1 MNVGI
6 LSETLNIFVAAF
18 SGGFDRLRPA
28 INGLLHILLSLDV
41 LFFGLMVLFDIEP
54 VKGGLRK
61 LFVWS
66 VWAYAIS
73 NFDNMATAL
82 VDSLVQAGFTAAG
95 QGGASPRQ
103 LLNPSL
109 IMDGAFKATQPIADQ
124 VLKVKW
130 YSIDGTYMLFGFTL
144 FSMFF
149 AYFLLA
155 LNAFIAI
162 IEYYMAL
169 SIAGILLPFGV
180 LGPTKWIAMKP
191 LSYFLA
197 CGLKLMVVAFLA
209 AISRDILGRVQFS
222 GDEPTFREM
231 TTAVCV
237 SGTLGMLSWLAPQRL
252 AAGIMAGA
260 ASFGAGDIARHASGA
275 LGVAS
280 FATSP
285 LRGPAAQAAV
295 KGVGKGLLLGGA
307 ALAGGVGAAYGAM
320 RSAFQGKPAAP
331 APQKPAATQAAM
343 VQASPHV
350 ASAVAVNRTG
360 SRGPVFEGEF
370 VEPTAAVQRRSSAP
384 SGAGAADPALP
395 YRPPALPATS
405 SALPAGNSSSS

>member
-1 MNVGI
+1 MTMRGRR
-6 LSETLNIFVAAF
+6 TAAPAPAAPLAEALASAGTELVF
-18 SGGFDRLRPA
+18 GVPGGGS
-28 INGLLHILLSLDV
+28 NLDV
-41 LFFGLMVLFDIEP
+41 IGAAE
-54 VKGGLRK
+54 
-61 LFVWS
+61 
-66 VWAYAIS
+66 
-73 NFDNMATAL
+73 
-82 VDSLVQAGFTAAG
+82 AAG
-95 QGGASPRQ
+95 CR
-103 LLNPSL
+103 
-109 IMDGAFKATQPIADQ
+109 F
-124 VLKVKW
+124 VLAH
-130 YSIDGTYMLFGFTL
+130 GET
-144 FSMFF
+144 
-149 AYFLLA
+149 
-155 LNAFIAI
+155 
-162 IEYYMAL
+162 
-169 SIAGILLPFGV
+169 
-180 LGPTKWIAMKP
+180 
-191 LSYFLA
+191 
-197 CGLKLMVVAFLA
+197 
-209 AISRDILGRVQFS
+209 
-222 GDEPTFREM
+222 
-231 TTAVCV
+231 
-237 SGTLGMLSWLAPQRL
+237 

-320 RSAFQGKPAAP
+320 RSAFHGKPAAP

-384 SGAGAADPALP
+384 SGARAADPALP
-395 YRPPALPATS
+395 YRPRALPATS